1 MTRQAPPP
9 SDEPRDSRLRAALR
23 HAPDAEVRPPQ
34 SLSDAI
40 LQQARASA
48 AAAPVPGKAATS
60 RLSAWALLAG
70 AWVAL
75 SRPSLASGLA
85 SVMLASL
92 VGVMWWNRLPDDT
105 GELPRLEKG
114 TPPTTAAAPAADP
127 TTAPAPVQA
136 LPQATG
142 QARRDEAS
150 GAVHDERAPRVT
162 RESAETRIR
171 QIEETAER
179 KPKAAAQAVAESEPG
194 PARAEAPPA
203 AEPLQAPLPAPVPAM
218 APAAPPVAA
227 AAPDTARLQERASA
241 PPLKPSGPL
250 ADDERRRGG
259 GGVATTRTSAPAAE
273 IEASTKLGKA
283 ASADMANHLNRP
295 TRPLLSTLPPA
306 PPLSTLRQSLS
317 QEAGPWSWRR
327 DGGPAQP
334 VTPAL
339 LRWLAALDAH
349 AAGPRWTA
357 APAGE
362 AAAGDV
368 ARLEFQRDG
377 RTQHELALQA
387 DGLHWHQAEPA
398 AAWKLPLDA
407 PAHRELR
414 SALPPAAP

>member
-9 SDEPRDSRLRAALR
+9 SDEPRDPRLRAALR

-34 SLSDAI
+34 ALSDAI
-40 LQQARASA
+40 LRQARASA
-48 AAAPVPGKAATS
+48 AAAPALGKAAAS
-60 RLSAWALLAG
+60 RPSAWALLAG
-70 AWVAL
+70 MWEAL

-105 GELPRLEKG
+105 GELPRLEERS
-114 TPPTTAAAPAADP
+114 PPPAAAAAPAAEP
-127 TTAPAPVQA
+127 TAAPAPVQA
-136 LPQATG
+136 FPQATG

-150 GAVHDERAPRVT
+150 GAVHDERAPRAA
-162 RESAETRIR
+162 RESTEARMR

-179 KPKAAAQAVAESEPG
+179 KPKAAAQATAESEPG
-194 PARAEAPPA
+194 PARAEVPPA
-203 AEPLQAPLPAPVPAM
+203 AEPPQAPPPAPVPAM
-218 APAAPPVAA
+218 APAAPPVVA

-241 PPLKPSGPL
+241 
-250 ADDERRRGG
+250 
-259 GGVATTRTSAPAAE
+259 AE
-273 IEASTKLGKA
+273 NEASKTLGKA
-283 ASADMANHLNRP
+283 ASADMANRLHRP
-295 TRPLLSTLPPA
+295 TQPLLSTLPPA
-306 PPLSTLRQSLS
+306 PPLPTLRQSLS
-317 QEAGPWSWRR
+317 QEAGLWSWRR

-339 LRWLAALDAH
+339 LRWLAALDTH

-362 AAAGDV
+362 AAAGDA

-387 DGLHWHQAEPA
+387 DGLHWRQAEPA
-398 AAWKLPLDA
+398 AAWKVPLDA
-407 PAHRELR
+407 RAHRELR